1 MLRVMNEPKRPPP
14 KRPAPVS
21 PPALGDDDGFGEQ
34 TYARGLK
41 AVTEVIEAL
50 ADQPTPPAP
59 AAKKKPS
66 PPPAKKKQR

>member
-1 MLRVMNEPKRPPP
+1 MLRVMTEPKRPPA
-14 KRPAPVS
+14 KRPAPAT

-50 ADQPTPPAP
+50 ADRPTPPPP
-59 AAKKKPS
+59 AAKKKAS
-66 PPPAKKKQR
+66 PPPAKKKHR